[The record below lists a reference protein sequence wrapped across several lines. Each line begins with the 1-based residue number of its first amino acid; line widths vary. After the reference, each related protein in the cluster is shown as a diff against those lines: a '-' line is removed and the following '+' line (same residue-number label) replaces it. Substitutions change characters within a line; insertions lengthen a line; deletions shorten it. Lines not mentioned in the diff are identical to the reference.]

1 MYLRF
6 QAKPIKIKR
15 INRSL
20 DVIACY
26 LQKLTKKFQKRKNIE
41 WEELRLIV
49 NSKDSSALNEWL
61 GETARLALNLENNFT
76 AASNGQ
82 RTKYCMKKTVDLE
95 DNYRRR
101 AAAYKKAIDK
111 DLIHDSHLPRLYSSL
126 IFDFINRYT

>member
-1 MYLRF
+1 M
-6 QAKPIKIKR
+6 
-15 INRSL
+15 
-20 DVIACY
+20 IACY
-26 LQKLTKKFQKRKNIE
+26 LQKLTKGFQKRKNIE

-49 NSKDSSALNEWL
+49 DSKDVSALNDWL
-61 GETARLALNLENNFT
+61 AETARLALNLENNFK

-82 RTKYCMKKTVDLE
+82 PTKYCMKKTVDLE

-126 IFDFINRYT
+126 MLDFIKKYT

>member
-1 MYLRF
+1 M
-6 QAKPIKIKR
+6 
-15 INRSL
+15 
-20 DVIACY
+20 IACY

-101 AAAYKKAIDK
+101 AKAYKKAIDK

-126 IFDFINRYT
+126 TFEFINRYA